1 VGRLEPTQ
9 ERGKIAERKF
19 VRAAQLAFAEHGYA
33 GARVSDIVKEAGSST
48 GNFYFRFKN
57 KEALFEFMLAEFLD
71 RARGAVAEMPDDAE
85 SVEALLLWM
94 ISRNAQLLEQN
105 HGFYRAVNEVSIRHP
120 ETWQKLRD
128 ITREIGDVVVIKI
141 APFKPQ
147 IKAVDWK
154 KAVHEMVEVTT
165 GYMAN
170 QAVHHMDS
178 KLDSAANIN
187 LHFRTSL
194 GILGIAQ

>member
-1 VGRLEPTQ
+1 MGRLEPTQ

-120 ETWQKLRD
+120 ETWQNAGRD
-128 ITREIGDVVVIKI
+128 IR
-141 APFKPQ
+141 
-147 IKAVDWK
+147 
-154 KAVHEMVEVTT
+154 
-165 GYMAN
+165 
-170 QAVHHMDS
+170 
-178 KLDSAANIN
+178 
-187 LHFRTSL
+187 R
-194 GILGIAQ
+194 